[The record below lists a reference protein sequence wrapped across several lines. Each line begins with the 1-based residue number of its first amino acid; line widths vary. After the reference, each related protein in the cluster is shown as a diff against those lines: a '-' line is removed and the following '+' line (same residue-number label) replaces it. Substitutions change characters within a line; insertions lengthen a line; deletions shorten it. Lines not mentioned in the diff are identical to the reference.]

1 MNDTPA
7 PPSPDP
13 AAPGN
18 GEMRTK
24 ARRAPVYA
32 PPAQAATVRRSRIS
46 PVWIIPLIALA
57 IAAWLG
63 YRTVKEEGPVIELTF
78 RTADG
83 LTAGQT
89 QVRHKAVQLGQVE
102 NIRLSDDL
110 QRVVVRV
117 RMQRAALPYLNEGT
131 RFWVVRP
138 RISSGSLAG
147 IETLVSGGYIE
158 MDPAASRDG
167 DQKLQ
172 YTGLEQPPGVRNG
185 EPGRTYTLQA
195 LRVGSLT
202 AGAPVFWRDITVGE
216 VLGTDIGD
224 GSGPVKVSIFV
235 RAPYD
240 GFVRDKSHF
249 WNASGLSVQV
259 GATGLHVEVASLQ
272 ALLSGGVA
280 FDTPQRGDP
289 SPAAPADTEFKL
301 YSNYNEAQAAG
312 FTTTQAFVTYFENSV
327 RGLGKGASVEF
338 YGIQVGTVSDVTLEV
353 DDATGNARVRVGLE
367 IQPERVLGAGN
378 AAKED
383 PVTTARRLVRRGMR
397 AQLQTANY
405 LTGQQVL
412 SLSFAP
418 NAPPMELQQVGNDLV
433 IPSQGGGLDNILQ
446 AVSDMAG
453 KLDRLPL
460 EQIGQNLNDTLRSA
474 SGAMTSVDGLVKR
487 ADSGLSPLFKSLPGI
502 TAALQD
508 AVAKAGRTFGSLDSS
523 YGNNSQFQREL
534 ARAMT
539 QVGDTARSIRI
550 LADFLDRHP
559 GGVGTWARPAP
570 QTDEGRTDESAHLAS
585 LHMVPAGLALSGC
598 ASPEPAYF
606 TLAPVPGTPRQGG
619 PKLVEMQRPW
629 PRRLPGPARHRP
641 RQQRRPTERRCTN
654 ERWGEPLGDLIGRI
668 LAEDLNQRLPGS
680 SVFHHSRQHQCR
692 SRMRGSSW
700 TCSASTPMP
709 RANVV
714 LLAQVAVSRG
724 RRANA
729 ATRTVRLTQRPAGP
743 ATRDL
748 VATMST
754 VLGGLADTLAGM
766 LRGMPAS
773 PSPSGRGPG

>member
-7 PPSPDP
+7 PPPPDP
-13 AAPGN
+13 AAPGD
-18 GEMRTK
+18 GETRTT
-24 ARRAPVYA
+24 ARRAPAYA
-32 PPAQAATVRRSRIS
+32 PPTQAASVRRSRIS

-63 YRTVKEEGPVIELTF
+63 YRTVKEEGPTIELTF

-117 RMQRAALPYLNEGT
+117 RMQRAALPYLTEGT

-158 MDPAASRDG
+158 MDPARTRDG
-167 DQKLQ
+167 EQKLQ

-185 EPGRTYTLQA
+185 EPGRTFTLMA
-195 LRVGSLT
+195 RRVGSLT

-224 GSGPVKVSIFV
+224 GSGLVKVSIFV

-280 FDTPQRGDP
+280 FDTPQRGNA
-289 SPAAPADTEFKL
+289 STEARADTEFPL
-301 YSNYNEAQAAG
+301 YRNYEEAQAAG

-327 RGLGKGASVEF
+327 RGLAKGSSVEF

-353 DDATGNARVRVGLE
+353 DDATGNARVRVGLD
-367 IQPERVLGAGN
+367 IQPERVLGEGN

-383 PVTTARRLVRRGMR
+383 PVTTARRLVQRGMR

-412 SLSFAP
+412 ALSFAP
-418 NAPPMELQQVGNDLV
+418 NAPPAELQQVGKDLV
-433 IPSQGGGLDNILQ
+433 IPSQGGGLDNIVQ
-446 AVSDMAG
+446 ALSDMAG

-460 EQIGQNLNDTLRSA
+460 DQIGQNLNNTLRSA
-474 SGAMTSVDGLVKR
+474 SGTMTSVDALVKR
-487 ADSGLSPLFKSLPGI
+487 TDAGLSPLLKSLPGI

-508 AVAKAGRTFGSLDSS
+508 TVARAGRTFGSLDNS
-523 YGNNSQFQREL
+523 YGANSQCHREL
-534 ARAMT
+534 ERAMT
-539 QVGDTARSIRI
+539 QVGDSARSVRI

-559 GGVGTWARPAP
+559 EALVRGRAGVGDR
-570 QTDEGRTDESAHLAS
+570 
-585 LHMVPAGLALSGC
+585 
-598 ASPEPAYF
+598 
-606 TLAPVPGTPRQGG
+606 
-619 PKLVEMQRPW
+619 
-629 PRRLPGPARHRP
+629 
-641 RQQRRPTERRCTN
+641 
-654 ERWGEPLGDLIGRI
+654 
-668 LAEDLNQRLPGS
+668 
-680 SVFHHSRQHQCR
+680 
-692 SRMRGSSW
+692 
-700 TCSASTPMP
+700 
-709 RANVV
+709 
-714 LLAQVAVSRG
+714 
-724 RRANA
+724 
-729 ATRTVRLTQRPAGP
+729 
-743 ATRDL
+743 
-748 VATMST
+748 
-754 VLGGLADTLAGM
+754 
-766 LRGMPAS
+766 
-773 PSPSGRGPG
+773 

>member
-1 MNDTPA
+1 MNDTPTPGTSPSPA
-7 PPSPDP
+7 PPDGDS
-13 AAPGN
+13 GMN
-18 GEMRTK
+18 VSRL
-24 ARRAPVYA
+24 PVYDQ
-32 PPAQAATVRRSRIS
+32 PAQGATVRRSRIS

-57 IAAWLG
+57 IAVWLG
-63 YRTVKEEGPVIELTF
+63 YRTVKEEGPTVELTF

-117 RMQRAALPYLNEGT
+117 RMQRTALPYLTEGT
-131 RFWVVRP
+131 QFWVVRP

-158 MDPAASRDG
+158 MDPAPNRG
-167 DQKLQ
+167 GEQKLQ

-185 EPGRTYTLQA
+185 EPGHTYTLKA
-195 LRVGSLT
+195 RRVGSLT
-202 AGAPVFWRDITVGE
+202 AGAPVFWRDVTVGE

-280 FDTPQRGDP
+280 FDTPQPGSP
-289 SPAAPADTEFKL
+289 STAAATDTEFPL
-301 YSNYNEAQAAG
+301 YSNYDEAQASG

-327 RGLGKGASVEF
+327 RGLAKGSSVEF
-338 YGIQVGTVSDVTLEV
+338 FGIQVGTVTDVTLEV
-353 DDATGNARVRVGLE
+353 DEAIGNARVRVVLE

-383 PVTTARRLVRRGMR
+383 PVTTARRMVRRGLR

-412 SLSFAP
+412 ALSFAP
-418 NAPPMELQQVGNDLV
+418 NAQPMELQQVGNDLV
-433 IPSQGGGLDNILQ
+433 IPSQGGGLDNIVQ
-446 AVSDMAG
+446 ALSDMAG

-460 EQIGQNLNDTLRSA
+460 EQIGQNLNSTLRSA
-474 SGAMTSVDGLVKR
+474 SGTMTSLDTLVKR

-502 TAALQD
+502 TTALQD
-508 AVAKAGRTFGSLDSS
+508 TVVRAGRTFGSLDSS
-523 YGNNSQFQREL
+523 YGTNSQFQREL
-534 ARAMT
+534 ERAMT
-539 QVGDTARSIRI
+539 QVGDTARSIRL

-559 GGVGTWARPAP
+559 EALVRGRAGVGDR
-570 QTDEGRTDESAHLAS
+570 
-585 LHMVPAGLALSGC
+585 
-598 ASPEPAYF
+598 
-606 TLAPVPGTPRQGG
+606 
-619 PKLVEMQRPW
+619 
-629 PRRLPGPARHRP
+629 
-641 RQQRRPTERRCTN
+641 
-654 ERWGEPLGDLIGRI
+654 
-668 LAEDLNQRLPGS
+668 
-680 SVFHHSRQHQCR
+680 
-692 SRMRGSSW
+692 
-700 TCSASTPMP
+700 
-709 RANVV
+709 
-714 LLAQVAVSRG
+714 
-724 RRANA
+724 
-729 ATRTVRLTQRPAGP
+729 
-743 ATRDL
+743 
-748 VATMST
+748 
-754 VLGGLADTLAGM
+754 
-766 LRGMPAS
+766 
-773 PSPSGRGPG
+773 